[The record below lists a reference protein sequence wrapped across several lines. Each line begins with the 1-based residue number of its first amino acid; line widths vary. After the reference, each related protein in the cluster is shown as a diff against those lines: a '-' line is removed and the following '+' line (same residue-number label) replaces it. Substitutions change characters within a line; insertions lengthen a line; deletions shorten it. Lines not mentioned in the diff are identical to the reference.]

1 MSPCRADLD
10 GENETA
16 YEGFH
21 TVLFSQSCAPAAG
34 ILEPKSLSLCPREG
48 SVLLA
53 TVIGWGQLGKSVPSM
68 NTAVGP
74 RGQQVG
80 AGECARIS
88 RRSERHMFIAS
99 VPLYDFYL
107 ATKVVI
113 KKTKTKKNRSSPID
127 LWQFCFPCRIVWVTY
142 GALPSDPTH
151 LSSTI
156 HIIWLAR
163 TSLLCHWHQAM
174 WFLFPHLPFLSQP
187 PSEILFPLEIFRPGT
202 LKVQFTQETL
212 FEGIC

>member
-113 KKTKTKKNRSSPID
+113 KKTKTKKTGVHPQTCGSSA
-127 LWQFCFPCRIVWVTY
+127 F
-142 GALPSDPTH
+142 
-151 LSSTI
+151 
-156 HIIWLAR
+156 LAEQSG
-163 TSLLCHWHQAM
+163 SLMVLCH
-174 WFLFPHLPFLSQP
+174 LTPPTFPP
-187 PSEILFPLEIFRPGT
+187 PYI
-202 LKVQFTQETL
+202 
-212 FEGIC
+212 